1 MDTSGEQQFY
11 VGAKTV
17 LQNATVEVQGTAQ
30 IDGEFHGE
38 LKATHL
44 VVGEEGFV
52 SGTVTSETAE
62 IQGRVEGTATLSG
75 QLTIRASGLLKGKVH
90 YGSLSVDAGARLIG
104 DLATEDGEAGDRPKR
119 ESRSKTASSKT
130 ESKAES
136 KAEKKAEEERAA
148 ASQTT
153 DEV

>member
-1 MDTSGEQQFY
+1 MDNNGEQQFF

-17 LQNATVEVQGTAQ
+17 LQNATVEVEGTAQ

-44 VVGEEGFV
+44 VIGEEGFV

-62 IQGRVEGTATLSG
+62 ILGKVEGTVSLSG

-104 DLATEDGEAGDRPKR
+104 DLATEESEASGEQRPKR
-119 ESRSKTASSKT
+119 ESRGKAAK
-130 ESKAES
+130 SKAEDGDEDFS
-136 KAEKKAEEERAA
+136 SNK
-148 ASQTT
+148 TT
-153 DEV
+153 DEI